1 MHNAKTNFTLESR
14 LKILLKLTQTQSLS
28 ELIKFFD
35 AIKQKAKLED
45 DFKKLNINLNKN
57 LKLIMNDI
65 NLLRL
70 KNNPIE
76 LDYNTIK
83 EILLKKI

>member
-1 MHNAKTNFTLESR
+1 MDNAKTNFSLKSR
-14 LKILLKLTQTQSLS
+14 LKILFKLSQTQNLR

-35 AIKQKAKLED
+35 TIKQKAKLED
-45 DFKKLNINLNKN
+45 NFKKLNINLDKN
-57 LKLIMNDI
+57 LKLIMDDI

-83 EILLKKI
+83 EILLKKR

>member
-35 AIKQKAKLED
+35 TIKQKAKLED

-83 EILLKKI
+83 EILLKKR

>member
-1 MHNAKTNFTLESR
+1 MDGHQEEE
-14 LKILLKLTQTQSLS
+14 KIIKNLLLYGLRVYKMDVPLDCDLGDLTKK
-28 ELIKFFD
+28 ECMN
-35 AIKQKAKLED
+35 IKQKAKLED

-70 KNNPIE
+70 KI
-76 LDYNTIK
+76 IK
-83 EILLKKI
+83 